1 MGSIRFKLAA
11 LTGAVATLAVLAA
24 LAVLLAVGAAERALE
39 ATVTSQQR
47 LDMLTEL
54 SARMS
59 DFGLAA
65 VAAADS
71 PAAGPGRMDEARE
84 RVAMVLEAVAR
95 DVLAEEAAARNAAG
109 RLPEGAVGINPPAP
123 RARMLAHLRADFA
136 VLDRQVTGAAADPDA
151 ARRGDRVRGALNGF
165 AAAAGPTLSLLV
177 ESERRS
183 VAAAR
188 EDAQALAFR
197 LRVGAV
203 GLALVALGV
212 AALLYRALA
221 RPLLARLREID
232 RAAAAIGRGHLD
244 TRLAIGPRDEL
255 GVLMARFNRMAARLA
270 RREARVVRDRAGLEQ
285 TIAARTAD
293 LTAAN
298 ARLAAIDAS
307 RRRFFTD
314 VSHELRTPLTVII
327 GECDVTTRAPAIADA
342 DARGAL
348 ATIRKRAGRMHRRV
362 EDLLRIARSE
372 SGEISLMF
380 QDVPLGPVLVEA
392 IAGLE
397 NTARRQG
404 VALTVEAEQP
414 GPLVHADRD
423 WLRQVVEGL
432 VDNALRH
439 GAPLTRIR
447 VAAADGVGEAGEPQ
461 VHITVTDDGRGI
473 APEAR
478 AGLFARFARGERP
491 GAGFGVGLA
500 LAEWVVTRHG
510 GRITLEAAEGG
521 GTRAVI
527 VLFRPEARD
536 HAHAD
541 AHAPAAGPPP
551 QAASGEEA
559 G

>member
-47 LDMLTEL
+47 LDLLTEL

-71 PAAGPGRMDEARE
+71 PGGGPGRMDEARA
-84 RVAMVLEAVAR
+84 RVATVLETVAR
-95 DVLAEEAAARNAAG
+95 EALAQEAAPRDAAG
-109 RLPEGAVGINPPAP
+109 SPPEAPGINP

-136 VLDRQVTGAAADPDA
+136 ILDRQITAAAADADPT
-151 ARRGDRVRGALNGF
+151 RRGDRVRGALNGF

-188 EDAQALAFR
+188 EEAQALAFR
-197 LRVGAV
+197 LRAGAV
-203 GLALVALGV
+203 ALALVALGV

-221 RPLLARLREID
+221 RPLLARLSEID

-270 RREARVVRDRAGLEQ
+270 RREARVAHDRAELEE

-298 ARLAAIDAS
+298 ARLGAIDAS
-307 RRRFFTD
+307 RRRFFAD

-327 GECDVTTRAPAIADA
+327 GECDVTARAPAIADA
-342 DARGAL
+342 DARGAF

-372 SGEISLMF
+372 SGEISLVF
-380 QDVPLGPVLVEA
+380 QDVPLGPVLAEA

-404 VALTVEAEQP
+404 VALTLEAAQP
-414 GPLVHADRD
+414 GPVVHADRD

-439 GAPLTRIR
+439 GAPLTRIT
-447 VAAADGVGEAGEPQ
+447 VAAEAVAGAAGETMAR
-461 VHITVTDDGRGI
+461 ITVTDDGRGI
-473 APEAR
+473 PQDAR

-491 GAGFGVGLA
+491 GPGFGVGLA

-527 VLFRPEARD
+527 VLFRPDART
-536 HAHAD
+536 D
-541 AHAPAAGPPP
+541 AHKTARAAAAGPPRE
-551 QAASGEEA
+551 AASGEEA

>member
-11 LTGAVATLAVLAA
+11 LAGAVAALAALAA

-39 ATVTSQQR
+39 ATVAAQQR
-47 LDMLTEL
+47 LDLLTEL

-71 PAAGPGRMDEARE
+71 PGSGPRRLDEARAS
-84 RVAMVLEAVAR
+84 VAAVLEAVAQGT
-95 DVLAEEAAARNAAG
+95 AASA
-109 RLPEGAVGINPPAP
+109 PEGPAGVNP
-123 RARMLAHLRADFA
+123 RERMLAHLRADFT
-136 VLDRQVTGAAADPDA
+136 VLDRQLTAAAADADA
-151 ARRGDRVRGALNGF
+151 ARRGDRVSGALNGF
-165 AAAAGPTLSLLV
+165 AAAAGPTLSLMV
-177 ESERRS
+177 ESERRG
-183 VAAAR
+183 VTAAR
-188 EDAQALAFR
+188 EEAQALAFR
-197 LRVGAV
+197 LRAGAV
-203 GLALVALGV
+203 GLALVALAV
-212 AALLYRALA
+212 AVALYRGLA
-221 RPLLARLREID
+221 RPLLARLSEID

-270 RREARVVRDRAGLEQ
+270 RREARVATDRAGLEQ
-285 TIAARTAD
+285 TVAARTAD

-307 RRRFFTD
+307 RRRFFAD

-327 GECDVTTRAPAIADA
+327 GECDVTQRAPVIADA

-372 SGEISLMF
+372 SGEIALVF
-380 QDVPLGPVLVEA
+380 QDVPLGPVLADA

-404 VALTVEAEQP
+404 VALVLDAAQP
-414 GPLVHADRD
+414 GPVVHADRD

-439 GAPLTRIR
+439 GAPLTRIT
-447 VAAADGVGEAGEPQ
+447 VAAETIVAEPGMPLER
-461 VHITVTDDGRGI
+461 ITVTDDGRGI
-473 APEAR
+473 PPEDR
-478 AGLFARFARGERP
+478 AGLFARFARGDRP
-491 GAGFGVGLA
+491 GPGFGVGLA

-510 GRITLEAAEGG
+510 GRITLEDAEGG

-541 AHAPAAGPPP
+541 ALPRAAGPPFIE
-551 QAASGEEA
+551 AAPGEEA